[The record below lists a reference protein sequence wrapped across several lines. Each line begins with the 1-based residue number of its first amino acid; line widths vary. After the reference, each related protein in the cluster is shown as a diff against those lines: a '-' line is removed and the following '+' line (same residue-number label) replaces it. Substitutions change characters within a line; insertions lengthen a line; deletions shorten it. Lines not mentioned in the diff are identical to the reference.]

1 MIEKMKLFG
10 LLEECFPG
18 IKANIIR
25 CEGLGF
31 PWASLPFLK
40 LVNGEVVSHV
50 GFLEY
55 PLIIQGRQYKVG
67 ALHAIC
73 TQEAHRNQGLA
84 SELIQ
89 EALEWAKGR
98 YAFVVLFTEIPQF
111 YRQLSFHP
119 IQEYRFHLRCQ
130 HPKGSRHLTPVISPK
145 DHSLFVQ
152 LFKTRAPL
160 SNQMWVKDE
169 GTIASFN
176 TLFATYPVYW
186 SLYYSSSFNGF
197 LSYLV
202 EDRTLHLFDVIADK
216 IPSLDLIL
224 DHLPTPIE
232 DIYFY
237 FSPDR
242 LTDQAV
248 PQPYLYDKGHF
259 MVHGHL
265 PTDQPFM
272 ISPLSRC

>member
-1 MIEKMKLFG
+1 MNEKIKLFS
-10 LLEECFPG
+10 LLEGCFPG

-25 CEGLGF
+25 CEELGF

-40 LVNGEVVSHV
+40 LINGEAVSHA

-55 PLIIQGRQYKVG
+55 SLIIQGQQYKVG

-73 TQEAHRNQGLA
+73 TQVVHRNQGLA

-111 YRQLSFHP
+111 YRHLSFHT

-130 HPKGSRHLTPVISPK
+130 HPKGLRNLTPVISPK
-145 DHSLFVQ
+145 DNPLFVR
-152 LFKTRAPL
+152 LFKARTPA
-160 SNQMWVKDE
+160 SNQVWMKDE

-176 TLFATYPVYW
+176 ALFATYPTYW
-186 SLYYSSSFNGF
+186 SLYYSSSFHGF
-197 LSYLV
+197 LSCLL
-202 EDRTLHLFDVIADK
+202 EDKTLHLFDVIADK
-216 IPSLDLIL
+216 IPPLDLIL
-224 DHLPTPIE
+224 DHLPAPID

-242 LTDQAV
+242 LTDHAV
-248 PQPYLYDKGHF
+248 PEPYLYEKGHF

-272 ISPLSRC
+272 IPPLSRC